1 MPKEKYQVGVKD
13 VALMVWSPKKLRG
26 SNMIVK
32 SLGRSFK
39 TKCDTICKWK
49 NGYWRQPKE

>member
-1 MPKEKYQVGVKD
+1 LPKEKYQVGVKD

-39 TKCDTICKWK
+39 TKCDTICK
-49 NGYWRQPKE
+49 